1 MKSIKSI
8 LSIASVLFVLLL
20 TGCQTKMTKRYY
32 PITTENKE
40 FATQSD
46 DGQWRGPLETESN
59 MEGVEFSDN
68 KSFTL
73 SFLNG
78 VGI

>member
-1 MKSIKSI
+1 
-8 LSIASVLFVLLL
+8 
-20 TGCQTKMTKRYY
+20 MTKEYY
-32 PITTENKE
+32 PPTKDYAVKCE
-40 FATQSD
+40 
-46 DGQWRGPLETESN
+46 DGNWRGAVKFESN